1 MDVEHKMD
9 KFVKYH
15 ADTNTYIIRRKAF
28 FEDSVRL
35 DGNVIIGSGA
45 NFWKDLEASG
55 SLELGKASLVKG
67 NIKAS
72 DALISTRCEIG
83 GNVDV
88 AHNLTMLDN
97 VKVTGHA
104 ICGNEM
110 SIRPGCEI
118 TFAKA
123 DTALE
128 LIGKVDIK
136 EIESGTKLIVRS
148 DM

>member
-1 MDVEHKMD
+1 MD
-9 KFVKYH
+9 KFLKYH

-67 NIKAS
+67 NVKAS

-83 GNVDV
+83 GNIDV
-88 AHNLTMLDN
+88 TYNLTMLDN
-97 VKVTGHA
+97 VKVAGHA

-128 LIGKVDIK
+128 LIGKVNIK
-136 EIESGTKLIVRS
+136 EIESATKLIVRS